1 MTKSSLIINK
11 NNPKILAKKLHKIK
25 KKYDIDY
32 NQLIKVINIKD
43 SAYIKMNLINIHN
56 IPKYIDYDDF
66 IFIIC
71 RDFLRFFP
79 VKTWKKFI
87 NKINNFDLTYPLF
100 WACEYGSYDSVVL
113 LLSNGALYKPSLD
126 KKILSPISIIIKM
139 LNTNRREILLINFK
153 NFYGLELNNN
163 EKKIQIEIINYK
175 KIFLLLLNKFPN
187 IVNNINEFD
196 DIYLISTLHNLHFDF
211 SKELLS
217 RYKLLNDNS
226 LKIITLNFEK
236 IFKLYLNLYKNM
248 VFDTDNKIIFTEY
261 VRYKII
267 FIFDLIINLLEK
279 KNFPQFKIEKLRLII
294 NRRFGSFSNYD
305 SIFYK
310 LFENDDIIDYNSE
323 FEISKIFSTFQRKF
337 ELKYEKNID
346 FYFSYI
352 DKFNLLKH
360 GLLEYSSHSN

>member
-1 MTKSSLIINK
+1 MTKTSLIINK

-56 IPKYIDYDDF
+56 IPKYIDYEDF

-71 RDFLRFFP
+71 RNFLRFFP

-100 WACEYGSYDSVVL
+100 WACEYGSYDSVVI
-113 LLSNGALYKPSLD
+113 LLSNGAVYKPSLD
-126 KKILSPISIIIKM
+126 KKMLSPISIIIKM
-139 LNTNRREILLINFK
+139 LNANRREKLLINFK
-153 NFYGLELNNN
+153 NFCCLELNNN
-163 EKKIQIEIINYK
+163 QKKIEVEISNYK
-175 KIFLLLLNKFPN
+175 KTFLLLLNKFPN
-187 IVNNINEFD
+187 IVNNINEFN

-226 LKIITLNFEK
+226 LKIIIFNFEK
-236 IFKLYLNLYKNM
+236 IFRLYLNLYKNM

-261 VRYKII
+261 VRYKILL
-267 FIFDLIINLLEK
+267 IFDLIINLLEN
-279 KNFPQFKIEKLRLII
+279 KNLPQCKIEKLKQLILKK
-294 NRRFGSFSNYD
+294 FGSFSYYD
-305 SIFYK
+305 SIFHKFYEK
-310 LFENDDIIDYNSE
+310 DDITYSSSE
-323 FEISKIFSTFQRKF
+323 FEISKIFSTFQRRF
-337 ELKYEKNID
+337 ELTYEKNLD
-346 FYFSYI
+346 FYLLYI
-352 DKFNLLKH
+352 DKFNLLKND
-360 GLLEYSSHSN
+360 LLEYSTHSY